1 MEGFLVTAATGA
13 LKSVLV
19 KIAAMAGDT
28 RSNGVRGQI
37 SFLADELAAM
47 HAFLLRMSDSEEGNA
62 DPQDK
67 AWMREVR
74 ELSYD
79 IEDSLDEFMLHLDG
93 ESANPDGFIDKFRNL
108 LAKIVAR
115 HRIPKMIGEFKA
127 QIKQVGERN
136 ARYRSNGGISL
147 RTANATV
154 DQRALTIFQ
163 DVSSLVGVDQPKKEF
178 IDLLM
183 KDDGHVASEHLR
195 IISIVGI
202 GGLGKT
208 TIANLVF
215 EELREQFDCSAFV
228 SVSRNPDISG
238 ILRIIL
244 SEVSAEPYGNTESGD
259 VQQLIRKITTFL
271 KNKRY
276 LIVIDDLWN
285 IESWKIIKCAF
296 SRSIT
301 GNRIIT
307 TTRINEVAKSCCF
320 PHVHRVYKL
329 RPLHFVDSKRLFLK
343 RIFGLEEC
351 PSHLTEVCCNILA
364 KCDGLPLATIAISG
378 LLATK
383 APTEDQW
390 NQVEKSIG
398 YALERNEDVNGM
410 IRILSL
416 SYFDLPH
423 NLRTCLLYLCTF
435 PEDYI
440 IHKKRLVRRW
450 IAEGFIHEEHGH
462 TLYELGQRC
471 FNELI
476 NRSLIEPRYIGKFG
490 EVKSCRVHDTI
501 LDFIRSKS
509 IEENFVTLLG
519 IPNVPIDRQKKVQ
532 RLSLLVNTE
541 EYYSSLEE
549 NNIKYVLDKKEDD
562 SNEQEDNS
570 NGFHILKKLNLCNAR
585 LLTIFPHSVK
595 VPSLLQFRRLRVLD
609 FEGCEQLEN
618 HHLANI
624 ENLLHLKYLSIKDTI
639 VNVLPTQI
647 IRLRYLQTLNVDVR
661 GAINIPTHIY
671 RLRQLTYLLV
681 DMRCQLPAKIG
692 NMQALQELKVVNVLA
707 QSLNTLQGLGKLTN
721 LRKLSIFM
729 PGHHADAAERYK
741 GHMKAMI
748 SSICK
753 LGRDNLHCLTI
764 HISSVSADD
773 FIQEPWCPPPLSLQ
787 ELVIN
792 QAPMSRVPRWIG
804 SLVNLQRLGLYL
816 KELSQ
821 EDVSTLGG
829 LPALLSLILYVEEV
843 ITEEGGRLR
852 ISSSYGFPSL
862 ERIRLGGESCRL
874 ELTFEVGCLPKL
886 QQLNLECMVAEENH
900 TSSSN
905 VVFGIEH
912 LSRLT
917 SIYCCIHYKYETR
930 LAKVAMLAALERS
943 IISHPNQPTFTKEEY
958 GDFVDEFC

>member
-1 MEGFLVTAATGA
+1 MGKISPFLTF
-13 LKSVLV
+13 
-19 KIAAMAGDT
+19 I
-28 RSNGVRGQI
+28 RSNI
-37 SFLADELAAM
+37 STDAC
-47 HAFLLRMSDSEEGNA
+47 N
-62 DPQDK
+62 K
-67 AWMREVR
+67 
-74 ELSYD
+74 
-79 IEDSLDEFMLHLDG
+79 
-93 ESANPDGFIDKFRNL
+93 
-108 LAKIVAR
+108 KI
-115 HRIPKMIGEFKA
+115 G
-127 QIKQVGERN
+127 
-136 ARYRSNGGISL
+136 
-147 RTANATV
+147 
-154 DQRALTIFQ
+154 
-163 DVSSLVGVDQPKKEF
+163 
-178 IDLLM
+178 
-183 KDDGHVASEHLR
+183 
-195 IISIVGI
+195 
-202 GGLGKT
+202 
-208 TIANLVF
+208 
-215 EELREQFDCSAFV
+215 
-228 SVSRNPDISG
+228 
-238 ILRIIL
+238 
-244 SEVSAEPYGNTESGD
+244 
-259 VQQLIRKITTFL
+259 
-271 KNKRY
+271 RY

-285 IESWKIIKCAF
+285 IESWKIIRCAF

-301 GNRIIT
+301 GSRIIT
-307 TTRINEVAKSCCF
+307 TTRINEVAESCCF

-440 IHKKRLVRRW
+440 IHKKWLVRRW

-519 IPNVPIDRQKKVQ
+519 IPNVPIDRQKKVR

-541 EYYSSLEE
+541 EYYSGLEE

-647 IRLRYLQTLNVDVR
+647 TRLRYLQTLNVDVR

-681 DMRCQLPAKIG
+681 DVRCQLPAKIG

-862 ERIRLGGESCRL
+862 ERIRIGGESCRL

-917 SIYCCIHYKYETR
+917 SVYCCIHYKYETR

-958 GDFVDEFC
+958 GDFVDESC

>member
-1 MEGFLVTAATGA
+1 MDNGRPRYFIGNKGLVTRMFSRISSRPMSLHLIGQPVTF
-13 LKSVLV
+13 
-19 KIAAMAGDT
+19 KIAN
-28 RSNGVRGQI
+28 SI
-37 SFLADELAAM
+37 SPYRA
-47 HAFLLRMSDSEEGNA
+47 LLTVEALQRH
-62 DPQDK
+62 
-67 AWMREVR
+67 VV
-74 ELSYD
+74 
-79 IEDSLDEFMLHLDG
+79 DG
-93 ESANPDGFIDKFRNL
+93 SANPDGFIVKCRNL
-108 LAKIVAR
+108 LTKTMAR
-115 HRIPKMIGEFKA
+115 RRIAKMIAEFKA
-127 QIKQVGERN
+127 QIKEVGERN
-136 ARYRSNGGISL
+136 ARYRNGGISL
-147 RTANATV
+147 MRTANATV

-163 DVSSLVGVDQPKKEF
+163 DVSSLVGVDQPKKEL

-208 TIANLVF
+208 TIANLIF

-259 VQQLIRKITTFL
+259 IQQLIRKITTSL
-271 KNKRY
+271 KNK
-276 LIVIDDLWN
+276 
-285 IESWKIIKCAF
+285 S
-296 SRSIT
+296 
-301 GNRIIT
+301 RIIT
-307 TTRINEVAKSCCF
+307 TTRINEVAESCCF
-320 PHVHRVYKL
+320 PHVHR
-329 RPLHFVDSKRLFLK
+329 

-450 IAEGFIHEEHGH
+450 IAEEFIHEEHGH

-519 IPNVPIDRQKKVQ
+519 IPNVPIDRQKKVR

-639 VNVLPTQI
+639 VNVLPTHI
-647 IRLRYLQTLNVDVR
+647 TRLRCLQTLNVDVR

-862 ERIRLGGESCRL
+862 ERIRIGGESCRL
-874 ELTFEVGCLPKL
+874 ELTFEIGCLPKL

-958 GDFVDEFC
+958 GDFVDESC